1 MIKVY
6 EMKGMNACKMSIEH
20 KGVTINLSFE
30 NGDISSK
37 RNARLTTENRF
48 VQDAIEAMPTFG
60 TRIVLVH
67 AVEKSVAM
75 PVEVEEEERSPRARR
90 HAARGAV
97 AKKAPV
103 VENGATVVAEV
114 KNVNDAAAYFM
125 EKGITVESKEQLKEL
140 MQKHDV
146 EFPNLVME

>member
-1 MIKVY
+1 
-6 EMKGMNACKMSIEH
+6 MKGMNACKMSIEY
-20 KGVTINLSFE
+20 KGVNINLSFE
-30 NGDISSK
+30 NGNISSK
-37 RNARLTTENRF
+37 RNARLSTESRF
-48 VQDAIEAMPTFG
+48 VQDAIEAMPSFG
-60 TRIVLVH
+60 TRVILAH
-67 AVEKSVAM
+67 AMEESVAA
-75 PVEVEEEERSPRARR
+75 PAEVVEEERSPRARR
-90 HAARGAV
+90 QANRGERV
-97 AKKAPV
+97 AKKAPM